1 MNAKDFFDE
10 LARRTKRAPKEP
22 DPPHVTVPASLV
34 RSAKLASWIA
44 FFALVYFLFLYT
56 LDIARDRAA
65 DLHLTKAG
73 AWTGDIQFWFPYVAG
88 FAAVA
93 VGIPYVA
100 KIAIP
105 VFMSLTWR
113 ENLWPKLWA
122 LVIAMAVSLVVIAG
136 TFAVQG
142 DALMERDRVGV
153 VAEEA
158 RAAGVTALRS
168 QLAAVE
174 ADLDEMTS
182 AAAGNRLTAQAARA
196 GVEGWK
202 VAIAEA
208 EKSNAPLMPQ
218 RRAAMGSAVAAD
230 DLRRQRREL
239 IAQIA
244 AAPTAASVA
253 NRVETKATGW
263 IGATMNWLEGVR
275 AILLSL
281 VMDIVCLLMPW
292 IAQRLEQARAR
303 QIAGIADSIVR
314 PQSAA
319 WADEDHM
326 LLDLREEEAP
336 KARGMAP
343 TRQEVVDAETG
354 ERLVKVEPKA
364 YWRRTGGKKDKK
376 PVPMDMGPPEGVV
389 DERGVVLESDSRA
402 ARSGVVSADE
412 QAIEAYPGS
421 GEQGSSFSA
430 NFESN
435 DQRRSGEGLG
445 VGEDALS
452 GISSQESPATEDDW
466 AALLGDPIP
475 AEELK
480 GAEVYDAPVGP
491 QRSVT
496 LGERGDQ
503 GVMQA
508 VG

>member
-10 LARRTKRAPKEP
+10 LARRTQRAPKEP

-174 ADLDEMTS
+174 ADLDEMTN

-239 IAQIA
+239 IAKIA

-303 QIAGIADSIVR
+303 QLAGIADSIVR

-319 WADEDHM
+319 WADESHM
-326 LLDLREEEAP
+326 VRDMREEPKLKAAP
-336 KARGMAP
+336 MDAGYQGDLIHDEQGNELAWVEGYVNKRGKWIP
-343 TRQEVVDAETG
+343 GHYRKT
-354 ERLVKVEPKA
+354 
-364 YWRRTGGKKDKK
+364 GKKAEITVK
-376 PVPMDMGPPEGVV
+376 
-389 DERGVVLESDSRA
+389 DEPGVVLESDSRA
-402 ARSGVVSADE
+402 ARSAVVSADE
-412 QAIEAYPGS
+412 DREAPQNS
-421 GEQGSSFSA
+421 GSSSA
-430 NFESN
+430 AVRAGFGGS
-435 DQRRSGEGLG
+435 DTLDRSEQ
-445 VGEDALS
+445 DTLS
-452 GISSQESPATEDDW
+452 EPATEDDW

-491 QRSVT
+491 QRGVA
-496 LGERGDQ
+496 LGKRGDQ

-508 VG
+508 AE